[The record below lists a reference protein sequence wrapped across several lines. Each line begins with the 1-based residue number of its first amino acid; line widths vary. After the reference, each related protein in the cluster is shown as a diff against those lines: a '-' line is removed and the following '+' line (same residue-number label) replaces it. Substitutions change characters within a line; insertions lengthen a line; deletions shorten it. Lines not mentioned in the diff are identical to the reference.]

1 MKKSDE
7 LRKNVNELQGRI
19 ENLQQEGN
27 IAEAKKLVDELTAT
41 VDQYKAAKTMEETD
55 FNNFSLN
62 SRPMQR
68 RESRERIRN
77 RAFNK
82 LIFGNRLTEEERR
95 AYFYNDGDDTVSGGS
110 GDDSSGG
117 GGSGSD
123 TVSGGGGS
131 DTPAGGSDSGS
142 GTTTTLTGQI
152 EATGSKGGYLVPEE
166 QLSILRQFRK
176 AYAQLKSY
184 CHVVQANSTS
194 GKWPTLGEESGLL
207 TNFTELD
214 SIHESDFEFGQ
225 ASYSIADYGDIIPV
239 SNQLIKDANV
249 NILGIVGQ
257 RLARK
262 AVNTEN
268 NAILSLLSTNFTSPT
283 TITTYKKLMKA
294 INVDL
299 DPIYYAN
306 ARIFTNQDGFQWMS
320 ELEDAQ
326 NRPLLVP
333 DVTAA
338 DTYRFRGKPVVVL
351 PNSVLASTEAEGAT
365 PAYAP
370 IYVGNMADY
379 VMFFERQGVEIAVST
394 EYLFAKY
401 GTALRCVVRFG
412 VTADDTDAL
421 KAYKVALS

>member
-7 LRKNVNELQGRI
+7 LRKTVDELQAQI
-19 ENLQQEGN
+19 ENLQQDGKV
-27 IAEAKKLVDELTAT
+27 AEAKKLVAEMNNA
-41 VDQYKAAKTMEETD
+41 VDMFKAAKAMEQDD
-55 FNNFSLN
+55 FTKFSQN
-62 SRPMQR
+62 AKPAQS
-68 RESRERIRN
+68 RESLERIRN

-82 LIFGNRLTEEERR
+82 LLFNKRLTDEERQ
-95 AYFYNDGDDTVSGGS
+95 AYFRNDGDDTVSGGS
-110 GDDSSGG
+110 GT
-117 GGSGSD
+117 D
-123 TVSGGGGS
+123 TVTISGGS
-131 DTPAGGSDSGS
+131 DTDTS
-142 GTTTTLTGQI
+142 TTVTGQI
-152 EATGSKGGYLVPEE
+152 EGTDSKGGYLVPVE
-166 QLSILRQFRK
+166 QLPILREFRK
-176 AYAQLKSY
+176 AYAQLRDY

-207 TNFTELD
+207 VNFTELD
-214 SIHESDFEFGQ
+214 QIQESDFEFGQ
-225 ASYSIADYGDIIPV
+225 ASYSISDYGDIIPV

-249 NILGIVGQ
+249 NIMGIVGQ

-268 NAILSLLSTNFTSPT
+268 SAILGLLSTGLTNPS
-283 TITTYKKLMKA
+283 TISNYKGLTKA

-306 ARIFTNQDGFQWMS
+306 TKIFTNQDGFQWMS
-320 ELEDAQ
+320 DLQDAQ

-333 DVTAA
+333 DVTAP
-338 DTYRFRGKPVVVL
+338 DTFRFRGKPVVVL
-351 PNSVLASTEAEGAT
+351 PNSVLASSEAAGAT

-370 IYVGNMADY
+370 FYIGNMADY

-412 VTADDTDAL
+412 VAADDTSAL

>member
-7 LRKNVNELQGRI
+7 LRKTVDELQAQV
-19 ENLQQEGN
+19 ENLQQEGKT
-27 IAEAKKLVDELTAT
+27 AEAKKLVAELNNA
-41 VDQYKAAKTMEETD
+41 VDMFKAAKAMEEVD
-55 FNNFSLN
+55 FTNFSQ
-62 SRPMQR
+62 SAKPAQS
-68 RESRERIRN
+68 RESLARIRN

-82 LIFGNRLTEEERR
+82 LLFNKRLTEEERQ
-95 AYFYNDGDDTVSGGS
+95 AYFRNDDDPGTGG
-110 GDDSSGG
+110 
-117 GGSGSD
+117 
-123 TVSGGGGS
+123 
-131 DTPAGGSDSGS
+131 DSGS
-142 GTTTTLTGQI
+142 GSGDTPASDPVSITGQV
-152 EATGSKGGYLVPEE
+152 EGTDSKGGYLVPEE
-166 QLSILRQFRK
+166 QLSILREFRK
-176 AYAQLKSY
+176 AYAQLKDY
-184 CHVVQANSTS
+184 CHVVQAKSTT

-207 TNFTELD
+207 VNFSELTT
-214 SIHESDFEFGQ
+214 IQESDFEFGQ
-225 ASYSIADYGDIIPV
+225 ASYTIADYGDIIPV
-239 SNQLIKDANV
+239 SNQLVKDANAD
-249 NILGIVGQ
+249 ILGIVGQ

-268 NAILSLLSTNFTSPT
+268 SAILSLLSTNFASPT
-283 TITTYKKLMKA
+283 TISSYKALTKA
-294 INVDL
+294 LNVDL

-326 NRPLLVP
+326 NRPLLIP
-333 DVTAA
+333 DVTAP

-351 PNSVLASTEAEGAT
+351 PNSVLASSTASGQT

-370 IYVGNMADY
+370 FYIGNMADY

>member
-7 LRKNVNELQGRI
+7 LRKTVDELQAQI
-19 ENLQQEGN
+19 ENLQQEGKT
-27 IAEAKKLVDELTAT
+27 AEARKLVPEMDNA
-41 VDQYKAAKTMEETD
+41 VAMFKAAKEMEAAD
-55 FNNFSLN
+55 FSNFSLGA
-62 SRPMQR
+62 RPAQH

-82 LIFGNRLTEEERR
+82 LLFGKRLTDAERR
-95 AYFYNDGDDTVSGGS
+95 AYYNDGDDSVSGGSGTDTVTVTGGDDTVSGGS
-110 GDDSSGG
+110 GTDTVTGGGDSSN
-117 GGSGSD
+117 S
-123 TVSGGGGS
+123 
-131 DTPAGGSDSGS
+131 
-142 GTTTTLTGQI
+142 LTGQI
-152 EATGSKGGYLVPEE
+152 EGTDSKGGYLVPVE
-166 QLSILRQFRK
+166 QLPILREFRK
-176 AYAQLKSY
+176 AYAQLRNY

-207 TNFTELD
+207 VNFTELD
-214 SIHESDFEFGQ
+214 QIQESDFEFGQ
-225 ASYSIADYGDIIPV
+225 ASYSISDYGDIIPV

-249 NILGIVGQ
+249 NIMGIVGQ

-268 NAILSLLSTNFTSPT
+268 SAILGLLSTGLTNPS
-283 TITTYKKLMKA
+283 TISNYKGLTKA
-294 INVDL
+294 LNVDL

-306 ARIFTNQDGFQWMS
+306 TKIFTNQDGFQWMS
-320 ELEDAQ
+320 ELQDAQ

-333 DVTAA
+333 DVTAP
-338 DTYRFRGKPVVVL
+338 DTFRFRGKPVVVL
-351 PNSVLASTEAEGAT
+351 PNSVLASSEAAGAT

-370 IYVGNMADY
+370 FYIGNMADY

-412 VTADDTDAL
+412 VAADDTSAL
-421 KAYKVALS
+421 KAYKVALSS

>member
-7 LRKNVNELQGRI
+7 LRKIVDELQAQI
-19 ENLQQEGN
+19 ENLQQEGKT
-27 IAEAKKLVDELTAT
+27 AEARKLVPEMDNA
-41 VDQYKAAKTMEETD
+41 VAMFKAAKEMEAAD
-55 FNNFSLN
+55 FSNFSLGA
-62 SRPMQR
+62 RPAQH

-82 LIFGNRLTEEERR
+82 LLFGKRLTDAERR
-95 AYFYNDGDDTVSGGS
+95 AYYNDGDDSVSGGSGTDTVTVTGGDDTVSGGS
-110 GDDSSGG
+110 GTDTVTGGGDSSN
-117 GGSGSD
+117 S
-123 TVSGGGGS
+123 
-131 DTPAGGSDSGS
+131 
-142 GTTTTLTGQI
+142 LTGQI
-152 EATGSKGGYLVPEE
+152 EGTDSKGGYLVPVE
-166 QLSILRQFRK
+166 QLPILREFRK
-176 AYAQLKSY
+176 AYAQLRNY

-207 TNFTELD
+207 VNFTELD
-214 SIHESDFEFGQ
+214 QIQESDFEFGQ
-225 ASYSIADYGDIIPV
+225 ASYSISDYGDIIPV

-249 NILGIVGQ
+249 NIMGIVGQ

-268 NAILSLLSTNFTSPT
+268 SAILGLLSTGLTNPS
-283 TITTYKKLMKA
+283 TISNYKGLTKA

-306 ARIFTNQDGFQWMS
+306 TKIFTNQDGFQWMS
-320 ELEDAQ
+320 DLQDAQ

-333 DVTAA
+333 DVTAP
-338 DTYRFRGKPVVVL
+338 DTFRFRGKPVVVL
-351 PNSVLASTEAEGAT
+351 PNSVLASSEAAGAT

-370 IYVGNMADY
+370 FYIGNMADY

-412 VTADDTDAL
+412 VAADDTSAL
-421 KAYKVALS
+421 KAYKVALSS

>member
-7 LRKNVNELQGRI
+7 LRKTVDELQAQI
-19 ENLQQEGN
+19 ENLQQEGKV
-27 IAEAKKLVDELTAT
+27 AEAKKLVAEMNNA
-41 VDQYKAAKTMEETD
+41 VDMFKAAKAMEQDD
-55 FNNFSLN
+55 FTNFSQN
-62 SRPMQR
+62 AKPAQS

-82 LIFGNRLTEEERR
+82 LLFGKRLTDEERL
-95 AYFYNDGDDTVSGGS
+95 AYYNDGDDSVSGGS
-110 GDDSSGG
+110 GTDTVT
-117 GGSGSD
+117 GGSGTD
-123 TVSGGGGS
+123 TVTGGG
-131 DTPAGGSDSGS
+131 DSS
-142 GTTTTLTGQI
+142 NSLTGQI
-152 EATGSKGGYLVPEE
+152 EGTDSKGGYLVPVE
-166 QLSILRQFRK
+166 QMPILREFRK
-176 AYAQLKSY
+176 AYAQLKDY

-207 TNFTELD
+207 VNFTELD
-214 SIHESDFEFGQ
+214 QIQESDFEFGQ
-225 ASYSIADYGDIIPV
+225 ASYSISDYGDIIPV

-268 NAILSLLSTNFTSPT
+268 SAILSLLSTGLTNPS
-283 TITTYKKLMKA
+283 TISNYKGLTKA
-294 INVDL
+294 LNVDL

-306 ARIFTNQDGFQWMS
+306 TKIFTNQDGFQWMS
-320 ELEDAQ
+320 ELSDAQ

-333 DVTAA
+333 DVTAP
-338 DTYRFRGKPVVVL
+338 DTFRFRGKPVVVL
-351 PNSVLASTEAEGAT
+351 PNSVLASSAASGQT

-370 IYVGNMADY
+370 FYIGNMADY

-394 EYLFAKY
+394 EYLFGKY

>member
-7 LRKNVNELQGRI
+7 LRKTVDELQAQI
-19 ENLQQEGN
+19 ENLQQEGKT
-27 IAEAKKLVDELTAT
+27 AEARKLVPEMDNA
-41 VDQYKAAKTMEETD
+41 VAMFKAAKEMEAAD
-55 FNNFSLN
+55 FSNFSLGA
-62 SRPMQR
+62 RPAQH

-82 LIFGNRLTEEERR
+82 LLFGKRLTDAERR
-95 AYFYNDGDDTVSGGS
+95 AYYNDGDDSVSGGSGTDTVTVTGGDDTVSGGS
-110 GDDSSGG
+110 GTDTVTGGGDSS
-117 GGSGSD
+117 SS
-123 TVSGGGGS
+123 
-131 DTPAGGSDSGS
+131 
-142 GTTTTLTGQI
+142 LTGQI
-152 EATGSKGGYLVPEE
+152 EGTDSKGGYLVPVE
-166 QLSILRQFRK
+166 QLPILREFRK
-176 AYAQLKSY
+176 AYAQLRDY

-207 TNFTELD
+207 VNFTELD
-214 SIHESDFEFGQ
+214 QIQESDFEFGQ
-225 ASYSIADYGDIIPV
+225 ASYSISDYGDIIPV

-249 NILGIVGQ
+249 NIMGIVGQ

-268 NAILSLLSTNFTSPT
+268 SAILGLLSTGLTNPS
-283 TITTYKKLMKA
+283 TISNYKGLTKA

-306 ARIFTNQDGFQWMS
+306 TKIFTNQDGFQWMS
-320 ELEDAQ
+320 ELQDAQ

-333 DVTAA
+333 DVTAP
-338 DTYRFRGKPVVVL
+338 DTFRFRGKPVVVL
-351 PNSVLASTEAEGAT
+351 PNSVLASSEAAGAT

-370 IYVGNMADY
+370 FYIGNMADY

-394 EYLFAKY
+394 EYLFGKY

-412 VTADDTDAL
+412 VAADDTSAL
-421 KAYKVALS
+421 KAYKVALSS

>member
-7 LRKNVNELQGRI
+7 LRKTVDELQAQI
-19 ENLQQEGN
+19 ENLQQEGKV
-27 IAEAKKLVDELTAT
+27 AEAKKLVSEMNNA
-41 VDQYKAAKTMEETD
+41 VDMFKAAKAMERDD
-55 FNNFSLN
+55 FTNFSQGAKPAQ
-62 SRPMQR
+62 S
-68 RESRERIRN
+68 RESLARIRN

-82 LIFGNRLTEEERR
+82 LLFNRRLTEDERL
-95 AYFYNDGDDTVSGGS
+95 AYFRNDDDPGTGG
-110 GDDSSGG
+110 
-117 GGSGSD
+117 
-123 TVSGGGGS
+123 
-131 DTPAGGSDSGS
+131 DSGS
-142 GTTTTLTGQI
+142 GDTPASDPVSITGQV
-152 EATGSKGGYLVPEE
+152 EGTGSKGGYLVPEE
-166 QLSILRQFRK
+166 QLSILREFRK
-176 AYAQLKSY
+176 AYAQLKDY
-184 CHVVQANSTS
+184 CHVVQAKSTS

-207 TNFTELD
+207 ANFSELTQ
-214 SIHESDFEFGQ
+214 IQESDFEFGQ
-225 ASYSIADYGDIIPV
+225 ASYSISDYGDIIPV
-239 SNQLIKDANV
+239 SNQLIKDANAD
-249 NILGIVGQ
+249 ILGIVGQ

-268 NAILSLLSTNFTSPT
+268 SAILSLLSTNFASPT
-283 TITTYKKLMKA
+283 TISSYKALTKA
-294 INVDL
+294 LNVDL

-326 NRPLLVP
+326 NRPLLIP
-333 DVTAA
+333 DVTAP

-351 PNSVLASTEAEGAT
+351 PNSVLASSAASSPT

-370 IYVGNMADY
+370 FYIGNMADY